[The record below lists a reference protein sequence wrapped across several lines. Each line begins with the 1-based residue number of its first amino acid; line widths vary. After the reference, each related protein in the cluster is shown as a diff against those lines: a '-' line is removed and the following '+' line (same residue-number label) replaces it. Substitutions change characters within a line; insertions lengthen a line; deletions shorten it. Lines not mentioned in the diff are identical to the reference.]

1 MVALLTQQVA
11 VADGPRFCCIEV
23 RVSSYAIAWE
33 VSVGQEASF
42 TVKRTG
48 VSVEAVGEEEHDVGK
63 VFHLISDVAVR
74 DLSES
79 QRSDAF
85 PHFEGFSDG
94 LKRLVFPNFRR
105 VVLYAEKEIRKGGL
119 ERQSEK
125 SRP

>member
-1 MVALLTQQVA
+1 M
-11 VADGPRFCCIEV
+11 

>member
-1 MVALLTQQVA
+1 MVVLLTQQVT

-33 VSVGQEASF
+33 VSMGQEASF

-48 VSVEAVGEEEHDVGK
+48 VSMEAIGEEEHDVGK
-63 VFHLISDVAVR
+63 IFHLISDVTVR

-85 PHFEGFSDG
+85 PHFESFSDG
-94 LKRLVFPNFRR
+94 LKRLVFPNFWR
-105 VVLYAEKEIRKGGL
+105 VVLYTEKEIRKGGL

>member
-1 MVALLTQQVA
+1 MVVLLTQQVA

-33 VSVGQEASF
+33 VSMGQEASF

-48 VSVEAVGEEEHDVGK
+48 VSMEAVGEEEHDVGK
-63 VFHLISDVAVR
+63 VFNLISDVTVR

-94 LKRLVFPNFRR
+94 LKRLVFPDFRR

-119 ERQSEK
+119 ERPSEK